1 MCANTLCRKCVS
13 RQGRI
18 DIVVD
23 DQSECEI
30 CSGDESKRFFES
42 MVCEPVGAGVRR
54 MLIYG
59 AAPELKARL
68 HTLIEG
74 HSLDLRL
81 LDRERDVSVAR
92 AEVELMVV
100 TASSL
105 GRNMRWSQIRT

>member
-1 MCANTLCRKCVS
+1 
-13 RQGRI
+13 
-18 DIVVD
+18 
-23 DQSECEI
+23 
-30 CSGDESKRFFES
+30 
-42 MVCEPVGAGVRR
+42 MVCEAVGAGVRR

-92 AEVELMVV
+92 AEGRVDGCDCFVTWTQYALEPNPYLEAARKLRRLWVMVN
-100 TASSL
+100 SSHNDL
-105 GRNMRWSQIRT
+105 AAMSRQVAYRLARYSHLATR

>member
-1 MCANTLCRKCVS
+1 MRQNLLTGLLKNDKTAQLFLNAVEKIDHGGFEGLLRQHTRKVCANTLCRKCVS

-42 MVCEPVGAGVRR
+42 MVCEAVGAGVRR

-59 AAPELKARL
+59 AAPELKAR
-68 HTLIEG
+68 HI
-74 HSLDLRL
+74 
-81 LDRERDVSVAR
+81 
-92 AEVELMVV
+92 
-100 TASSL
+100 
-105 GRNMRWSQIRT
+105 